1 MIDPT
6 ILMLNNL
13 CKTIQRYNETK
24 QRHNLK
30 TLYSQNHSDGLWHSI
45 PFAPVPIGI
54 GLCSATIN
62 SQQNMIK
69 PFLFLTSGFRK
80 DLHIAMH
87 QFTFGCPFIKSIKRA
102 MSTLKH

>member
-1 MIDPT
+1 
-6 ILMLNNL
+6 MLNNL

-30 TLYSQNHSDGLWHSI
+30 TPYSRYHGDGRGILFFLLDAHNYN
-45 PFAPVPIGI
+45 IGI
-54 GLCSATIN
+54 RLCSATIN
-62 SQQNMIK
+62 SQQNMIR

-87 QFTFGCPFIKSIKRA
+87 QFTFGCPFIKSIERA